1 MMAQMKLPGAAIEGP
16 WCKLRDAIVFFPAR
30 VVALGLVVCTCDEN
44 PCSSPL
50 IFVCRLAGA
59 IYAFHTP

>member
-16 WCKLRDAIVFFPAR
+16 WCKLSDAIVFFPAR

-44 PCSSPL
+44 PYRALDCAELRQAP
-50 IFVCRLAGA
+50 FVRFTTL
-59 IYAFHTP
+59 